1 MIHGS
6 QGRYNLQAAAAHI
19 SKDADGCHCFPIVT
33 VDVDPVCFRKSPA
46 PYTCPPAEYAF
57 RSKFCSIMVSA
68 KVDKSCVVIQ
78 YVYAVG
84 ATLPSS
90 GIGKSWF
97 RTLRGS
103 FVFLYSSPLFLKLPI
118 FSFFFASTE
127 ITGSPF
133 SRKSAALLFMNS
145 NCSFLS
151 GWGSPTWS
159 IFWFACLLYP
169 SFSRMLL
176 TERKLMSI

>member
-1 MIHGS
+1 MDLKAGIICKL
-6 QGRYNLQAAAAHI
+6 LQLIFPKMQTAAIA
-19 SKDADGCHCFPIVT
+19 SPIVT

-84 ATLPSS
+84 GNLAE
-90 GIGKSWF
+90 F
-97 RTLRGS
+97 RDWEVMVQNLTWILCFS
-103 FVFLYSSPLFLKLPI
+103 VFLSVVLEIADILL
-118 FSFFFASTE
+118 FFASTE

>member
-1 MIHGS
+1 MDLKAGIICKL
-6 QGRYNLQAAAAHI
+6 LQLIFPKMQTAAIA
-19 SKDADGCHCFPIVT
+19 SPIVT

-84 ATLPSS
+84 GNLAE
-90 GIGKSWF
+90 F
-97 RTLRGS
+97 RDWEVMVQNLTWILCFS
-103 FVFLYSSPLFLKLPI
+103 VFLSVVLEIADILLFLCIDRNHWQPLFKKISSFAVYEFKLLIPV
-118 FSFFFASTE
+118 
-127 ITGSPF
+127 
-133 SRKSAALLFMNS
+133 R
-145 NCSFLS
+145 
-151 GWGSPTWS
+151 WGSPTWS

>member
-90 GIGKSWF
+90 GIGKSSIQNLTWILCF
-97 RTLRGS
+97 SVFLSVVLEIADILLFLCIDRNHWQPLFKKIGS
-103 FVFLYSSPLFLKLPI
+103 FAVYEFKLLIPVRSGVRQPGAFSGLPVCCIPVFP
-118 FSFFFASTE
+118 E
-127 ITGSPF
+127 
-133 SRKSAALLFMNS
+133 
-145 NCSFLS
+145 C
-151 GWGSPTWS
+151 
-159 IFWFACLLYP
+159 C
-169 SFSRMLL
+169 
-176 TERKLMSI
+176 